1 MGRLSP
7 SVMNDPL
14 SNRGTAFTAA
24 ERDRLG
30 LVGRLPDA
38 VLTLDQQARRAYE
51 QLRRQPDDLAAYI
64 NLEQLHDRNEVL
76 YHRLLTEH
84 LTELLPIVYDPTVGE
99 AIKTYSHEYRRPRGV
114 FLSIDRPQDLRRSFE
129 ELDLAPDEVD
139 LVVVTDAEQILGIGD
154 WGVHGIQISVGKL
167 AVYTAAAG
175 IDPARCLPVVLD
187 VGTDNETLLNDPLY
201 LGVRHSR
208 ARGERYDSFVAAYL
222 DTVAT
227 LYPDALLH
235 FEDFGAGNARRF
247 LERYGERYRMFND
260 DLQGTGAITLAAV
273 RSALKITGSP
283 FREQRVVVFGAG
295 TAGVGI
301 ADQLR
306 EAMVR
311 DGLGNDDATRRIW
324 LVDRPGLLLDDM
336 DGLRDY
342 QRVYARP
349 KGEVARWADGGGGGD
364 SGGGGGGGGG
374 GGKGSGGDSGDAG
387 EGVDARDGVDL
398 LTTVRNVH
406 PTVLIG
412 TSTVRG
418 TFTRQVVLE
427 MAKHVERPVIFP
439 LSNPTEKIEAM
450 PADLLRWTGGK
461 ALTTAGIP
469 VDPVEIDGVRH
480 VIGQANNALVY
491 PGLGLGV
498 VVSRAERLTPGM
510 LLAAADAVAG
520 QADGGGPG
528 APLLPQVEN
537 LRASSA
543 AVAVAVVRAAVDEGV
558 ARVAPDD
565 VVQAV
570 QDAMWQ
576 PEYGVT
582 SRSPC

>member
-1 MGRLSP
+1 MGRQPRLP
-7 SVMNDPL
+7 SVMSDPL
-14 SNRGTAFTAA
+14 TNRGTAFTAD

-76 YHRLLTEH
+76 YYRLLTDH

-114 FLSIDRPQDLRRSFE
+114 FLSIDRPRDLRRSFE
-129 ELDLAPDEVD
+129 ELELGADEVD

-175 IDPARCLPVVLD
+175 IDPARCLAVVLD

-208 ARGERYDSFVAAYL
+208 ARGERYDAFAAAYL
-222 DTVAT
+222 DTVSE
-227 LYPDALLH
+227 LYPEALLH

-260 DLQGTGAITLAAV
+260 DMQGTGAITLAAV
-273 RSALKITGSP
+273 RSALNVTGSR
-283 FREQRVVVFGAG
+283 FGEQRVVVFGAG

-311 DGLGNDDATRRIW
+311 DGLDKDEATRRFW
-324 LVDRPGLLLDDM
+324 LVDRPGLLLDNM
-336 DGLRDY
+336 DDLRDY
-342 QRVYARP
+342 QRGYARP
-349 KGEVARWADGGGGGD
+349 KGEVEGWAGGADRAGGD
-364 SGGGGGGGGG
+364 TGRAADQGI
-374 GGKGSGGDSGDAG
+374 
-387 EGVDARDGVDL
+387 DL
-398 LTTVRNVH
+398 LTTVRNVR
-406 PTVLIG
+406 PTLLIG

-418 TFTRQVVLE
+418 AFTRQVVEE
-427 MAKHVERPVIFP
+427 MAQHVERPVIFP

-450 PADLLRWTGGK
+450 PADLLRWTGGR

-469 VDPVEIDGVRH
+469 VDPVEVEGVRH

-498 VVSRAERLTPGM
+498 VVSRAKRLTPGM
-510 LLAAADAVAG
+510 LLAAAEAVAG
-520 QADGGGPG
+520 QVEGGGPG

-543 AVAVAVVRAAVDEGV
+543 AVAVAVVRAAVEEGV

-576 PEYGVT
+576 PVYGET
-582 SRSPC
+582 PR

>member
-1 MGRLSP
+1 MGRQPRLP
-7 SVMNDPL
+7 SVMSDPL
-14 SNRGTAFTAA
+14 TNRGTAFTAA

-38 VLTLDQQARRAYE
+38 VLTLDQQVRRAYE

-76 YHRLLTEH
+76 YYRLLTDH

-114 FLSIDRPQDLRRSFE
+114 FLSIDRPRDLRRSFE
-129 ELDLAPDEVD
+129 ELELGADEVD

-175 IDPARCLPVVLD
+175 IDPARCLAVVLD

-208 ARGERYDSFVAAYL
+208 ARGERYDAFVAAYL
-222 DTVAT
+222 DTVSE

-260 DLQGTGAITLAAV
+260 DMQGTGAITLAAV
-273 RSALKITGSP
+273 RSALNVTGSR
-283 FREQRVVVFGAG
+283 FGEQRVVVFGAG

-311 DGLGNDDATRRIW
+311 DGLDKDEATRRFW

-336 DGLRDY
+336 DDLRDY
-342 QRVYARP
+342 QRGYARP
-349 KGEVARWADGGGGGD
+349 KGEVEGWACGADRAGGD
-364 SGGGGGGGGG
+364 TGHAADQGI
-374 GGKGSGGDSGDAG
+374 
-387 EGVDARDGVDL
+387 DL
-398 LTTVRNVH
+398 LTTVRNVR

-418 TFTRQVVLE
+418 AFTRQVVEE
-427 MAKHVERPVIFP
+427 MAQHVERPVIFP

-450 PADLLRWTGGK
+450 PADLLRWTGGR

-469 VDPVEIDGVRH
+469 VDPVEVEGVRH

-510 LLAAADAVAG
+510 LLAAAEAVAG
-520 QADGGGPG
+520 QVEGGGPG

-543 AVAVAVVRAAVDEGV
+543 AVAVAVVRAAVEEGV

-576 PEYGVT
+576 PVYGET
-582 SRSPC
+582 PRSSG

>member
-1 MGRLSP
+1 MGRQPRLP
-7 SVMNDPL
+7 SVMSDPL
-14 SNRGTAFTAA
+14 TNRGTAFTAD

-76 YHRLLTEH
+76 YYRLLTDH

-114 FLSIDRPQDLRRSFE
+114 FLSIDRPRDLRRSFE
-129 ELDLAPDEVD
+129 ELELRADEVD

-175 IDPARCLPVVLD
+175 IDPARCLAVVLD

-208 ARGERYDSFVAAYL
+208 ARGERYDAFVAAYL
-222 DTVAT
+222 DTVSE

-260 DLQGTGAITLAAV
+260 DMQGTGAITLAAV
-273 RSALKITGSP
+273 RSALNVTGSR
-283 FREQRVVVFGAG
+283 FGEQRVVVFGAG

-306 EAMVR
+306 ESMVR
-311 DGLGNDDATRRIW
+311 DGLDKDEATRRFW

-336 DGLRDY
+336 DDLRDY
-342 QRVYARP
+342 QRGYAHP
-349 KGEVARWADGGGGGD
+349 KSEVEGWAGGAD
-364 SGGGGGGGGG
+364 RA
-374 GGKGSGGDSGDAG
+374 SGDTGRAADQG
-387 EGVDARDGVDL
+387 IGL
-398 LTTVRNVH
+398 LTTVRYVR
-406 PTVLIG
+406 PTLLIG

-418 TFTRQVVLE
+418 AFTRQVVEE
-427 MAKHVERPVIFP
+427 MAQHVERPVIFP

-450 PADLLRWTGGK
+450 PADLLRWTGGR

-469 VDPVEIDGVRH
+469 VDPVEVEGVRH

-510 LLAAADAVAG
+510 LLAAAEAVAG
-520 QADGGGPG
+520 QVEGGGPG

-543 AVAVAVVRAAVDEGV
+543 AVAVAVVRAAVEEGV

-576 PEYGVT
+576 PVYGET
-582 SRSPC
+582 PR